1 MKFTNARKI
10 ETVGYSPEVLSAVK
24 LLYSLK
30 KDVKA
35 KNFILIG
42 YEIEGE
48 YHQLIFRKT
57 KRIKVKKKI
66 KSSKK

>member
-1 MKFTNARKI
+1 MTPEKSRKSHC
-10 ETVGYSPEVLSAVK
+10 GRG
-24 LLYSLK
+24 LK